1 MFFSN
6 EEIKRAINLWAVSYH
21 VDVSGIIVHG
31 SAALLFHGLVDLCND
46 VDIEIPQVD
55 IDRLLPCAIVTE
67 IEVTRHRKLTPKSI
81 TYPGYDIEH
90 ISYNTNKPWT
100 TLDGMKICTLERLH
114 ADYVMYDRAK
124 DKIKLQRIIAALT
137 QVGEGYVQ

>member
-6 EEIKRAINLWAVSYH
+6 EEIKRAINLWVVKYH
-21 VDVSGIIVHG
+21 VDVSGIIVLG

-46 VDIEIPQVD
+46 IDIEIPQAD
-55 IDRLLPCAIVTE
+55 IDRLLSCAIITG
-67 IEVTRHRKLTPKSI
+67 IEGTRHWKVAPKSI

-90 ISYNTNKPWT
+90 INYNTDKPWT
-100 TLDGMKICTLERLH
+100 TIDGMKICTLERLR

-124 DKIKLQRIIAALT
+124 DKIKLQRITAALA
-137 QVGEGYVQ
+137 QGI